1 MITVTT
7 REATNIDVAAILEI
21 YNQGIMDRIA
31 TLETEPKDLPYMNQW
46 FQDHQ
51 ARYSILVAER
61 AGVVIGWASLNPYS
75 HRCAYNGVSD
85 LSVYVDREYRGK
97 GVGSALLSAIE
108 AKAIQHDF
116 RKIVLFTLP
125 FNAQGQGLYNKKG
138 YRKVGVFEK
147 QGVIGNHLI
156 DVVIMEKVLLK

>member
-7 REATNIDVAAILEI
+7 REATNNDVAAILEI

-85 LSVYVDREYRGK
+85 LS
-97 GVGSALLSAIE
+97 AIE

-125 FNAQGQGLYNKKG
+125 FNALGQGLYNKKG

-147 QGVIGNHLI
+147 QGVIGDQLI